1 MPYKDK
7 EKEKERN
14 RRYQSTWYAK
24 NRDKQLEQ
32 VRKAK
37 EAKREW
43 FNSLKLGLK
52 CKQCGQDHPA
62 TLDFHHEDPNQKNFN
77 LSCFMNMS
85 KSSILTE
92 SALCFVPIV
101 IAFCIGMKK
110 RGSTPRRP
118 NCKSVVR
125 FHPGGLPLQ
134 SQHDS
139 EHNRDRIL

>member
-1 MPYKDK
+1 MVWRKENIMPYKDK

-92 SALCFVPIV
+92 IKKCSVLC
-101 IAFCIGMKK
+101 A
-110 RGSTPRRP
+110 
-118 NCKSVVR
+118 NC
-125 FHPGGLPLQ
+125 H
-134 SQHDS
+134 
-139 EHNRDRIL
+139 RILHWNEKTRFNSSAS